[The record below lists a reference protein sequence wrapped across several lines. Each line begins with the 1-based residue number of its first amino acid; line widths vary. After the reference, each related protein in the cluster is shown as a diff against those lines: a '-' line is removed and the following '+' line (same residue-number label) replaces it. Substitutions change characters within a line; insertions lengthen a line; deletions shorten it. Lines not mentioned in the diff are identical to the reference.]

1 MTVREFKNHLHEKR
15 LEAMRA
21 EVLAEKKKPPT
32 SQKDISKVR
41 QKNA

>member
-1 MTVREFKNHLHEKR
+1 MTVREFKKQLHEKR
-15 LEAMRA
+15 LEAIRA
-21 EVLAEKKKPPT
+21 DVLAEKKKPPT